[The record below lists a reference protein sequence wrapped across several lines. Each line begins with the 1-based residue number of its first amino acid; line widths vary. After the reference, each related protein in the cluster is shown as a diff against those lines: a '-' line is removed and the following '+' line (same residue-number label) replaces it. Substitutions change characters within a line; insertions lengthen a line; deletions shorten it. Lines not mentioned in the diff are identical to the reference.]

1 MAALGDRHHVSS
13 LLGVVMSDVIH
24 IFKYIHVHALCGA
37 WRSADAANSDRPDQ
51 PYGGAA
57 TCMACIAVK
66 VDDGDVYSTGPS
78 DMSGLTKCYVT
89 KDGIAH
95 VPTPAPQFGW
105 FFRLCDLRRSLKVA
119 YAMKKDHLSDAVVTC
134 LECINEMET

>member
-1 MAALGDRHHVSS
+1 MSY
-13 LLGVVMSDVIH
+13 LLGVDVSSVIH
-24 IFKYIHVHALCGA
+24 IFKYLHVHALCGA
-37 WRSADAANSDRPDQ
+37 WRSADTANSDRPDQ
-51 PYGGAA
+51 VYDHAA
-57 TCMACIAVK
+57 TCMSCMAVK
-66 VDDGDVYSTGPS
+66 VDDGDVYSTGPA
-78 DMSGLTKCYVT
+78 DTSGLLKCYVT

-134 LECINEMET
+134 LECINDMETGT